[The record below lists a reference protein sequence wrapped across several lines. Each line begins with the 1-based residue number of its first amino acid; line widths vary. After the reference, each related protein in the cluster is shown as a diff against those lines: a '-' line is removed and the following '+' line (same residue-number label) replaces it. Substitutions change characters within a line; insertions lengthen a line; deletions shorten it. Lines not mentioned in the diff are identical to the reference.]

1 MRRKRQ
7 SSSSYQPGRSGSGRR
22 EASDGQRG
30 RREGS
35 GSYGYGRGSKD
46 RRGYESGSRGSR
58 GGRGYGSDNRDR
70 GFGHGEGSSS
80 RQSGFIPENVIAGRN
95 PVMEALKSGRN
106 IEKIYVIP
114 GATGSITK
122 IAALAKDRG
131 IVVEKADREKIDR
144 LTGDMNDQGVAAVVS
159 AAKYAEVEDILE
171 NAKSKGEAPFVIVL
185 DGIED
190 PQNLGSIIR
199 SAECVGA
206 HGVIIPKNRA
216 AGLTAAVDRASV
228 GALEYIPVAKVVNVA
243 QTLEKLKEEG
253 LWIYACDFG
262 GENYTDVDLTSP
274 ATFVIGAE
282 GKGVSRLV
290 REKSDF
296 VISLPMRGKIQS
308 LNAANAATAIMYEVR
323 RQRG

>member
-30 RREGS
+30 RRNGT
-35 GSYGYGRGSKD
+35 GGYGS
-46 RRGYESGSRGSR
+46 ER
-58 GGRGYGSDNRDR
+58 GGRGYGSDRRDR

-114 GATGSITK
+114 GATGTITK

-262 GENYTDVDLTSP
+262 GENYTTW
-274 ATFVIGAE
+274 T
-282 GKGVSRLV
+282 
-290 REKSDF
+290 
-296 VISLPMRGKIQS
+296 
-308 LNAANAATAIMYEVR
+308 
-323 RQRG
+323 